1 MQKAMT
7 NTLPCHFLA
16 SDPSFGNSLTLYRG
30 QSLADA
36 IAQDR
41 GEFVLIEQGA
51 LLMFGTNGA
60 GERFYLSIIG
70 PGYVFSPQSIGL
82 AQKNCG
88 RFGLEAMR
96 DVQLRRISLMEW
108 AHVIRQHPDLYNR
121 VIEQEAQ
128 QLQFVHFHLAQHG
141 QRSSLDRTRFALCT
155 YAQGLGSPQPCGSK
169 TIKVSRAELASWIGV
184 SSDRIARLIRELHIT
199 GEVTVSGRSILVSN
213 NLLSSLYPSYA

>member
-1 MQKAMT
+1 MQIAMS
-7 NTLPCHFLA
+7 NTALCQFLA
-16 SDPSFGNSLTLYRG
+16 SDPSFGKSFTLHRG

-36 IAQDR
+36 VAQDS
-41 GEFVLIEQGA
+41 GEFVLIDQGA
-51 LLMFGTNGA
+51 LLMFGTNGI

-82 AQKNCG
+82 AQKNSG

-108 AHVIRQHPDLYNR
+108 ERVIRQHPDLYNR
-121 VIEQEAQ
+121 LIEQEAR
-128 QLQFVHFHLAQHG
+128 QLQFVHLHLAQHG

-155 YAQGLGSPQPCGSK
+155 YAQGLGSTQPCGSK

-213 NLLSSLYPSYA
+213 DLLSSLYPSYA